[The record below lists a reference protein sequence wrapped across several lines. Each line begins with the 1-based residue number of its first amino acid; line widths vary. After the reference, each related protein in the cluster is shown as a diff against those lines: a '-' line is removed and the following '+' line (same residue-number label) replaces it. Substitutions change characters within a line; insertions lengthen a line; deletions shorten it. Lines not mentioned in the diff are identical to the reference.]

1 MKQALNDSVLFV
13 VLAVI
18 IVALV
23 ITLMVV
29 LIIQAICKS
38 VADNY
43 IDKNRRSLFNK
54 TRPLSDKCAE
64 AGNKLLN
71 ELRTYWVYIDE
82 LGIDQEYTCSS
93 SVVSNASNNV
103 VKYLI
108 KYSDIGYDQD
118 TLEKIDFCIR
128 YLHLYEQMMD
138 DMEILEDDISEYLP
152 AHVRMFASKNKIP
165 YKVCDI
171 SYKLAEDVE
180 PEFSFLYV
188 SPAGRSERAFDIN
201 ITPSLLSKVESEIYK
216 KLDKKG
222 FSTTQRQ
229 MMTNDLREA
238 IKKRD
243 NYTCCI
249 CGNSVFNEP
258 NLLLEVDHIV
268 PISKGGKTEASN
280 LQTLCWRCNRSKSN
294 KM

>member
-1 MKQALNDSVLFV
+1 MA
-13 VLAVI
+13 
-18 IVALV
+18 
-23 ITLMVV
+23 
-29 LIIQAICKS
+29 
-38 VADNY
+38 
-43 IDKNRRSLFNK
+43 
-54 TRPLSDKCAE
+54 
-64 AGNKLLN
+64 
-71 ELRTYWVYIDE
+71 YIDE
-82 LGIDQEYTCSS
+82 LGLDQEYTCSS

-108 KYSDIGYDQD
+108 KYSDIEYDQD

-138 DMEILEDDISEYLP
+138 DMEILKDDIREYLP

-171 SYKLAEDVE
+171 SYKLAKNVE

-188 SPAGRSERAFDIN
+188 SPAGRSERSFDIN
-201 ITPSLLSKVESEIYK
+201 ITPSLLSKIESEIYK

-229 MMTNDLREA
+229 MMTNNLREA

-249 CGNSVFNEP
+249 CGNSVFKEP

>member
-1 MKQALNDSVLFV
+1 MKQALNDSILFV
-13 VLAVI
+13 VLVVI

-23 ITLMVV
+23 ITLIV
-29 LIIQAICKS
+29 LIIQAICRS

-43 IDKNRRSLFNK
+43 IDKKRKSLFNK
-54 TRPLSDKCAE
+54 TRPLSDKCVE

-71 ELRTYWVYIDE
+71 ELRTYWAYIDE
-82 LGIDQEYTCSS
+82 LGLDQEYTCSS

-152 AHVRMFASKNKIP
+152 AHVRMFALKNKIP

-171 SYKLAEDVE
+171 SYKLAENVE